1 MIEYDLKKYGN
12 KVRALR
18 EEKKLTQA
26 GLAELSGLSI
36 SNIGKIERG
45 TINYIS
51 LYSLLNLCDALSA
64 SIYYLLE
71 LDEPDLN
78 KPKLDDDTVSRILQI
93 NDRNKDIVSSFLD
106 YVERVR
112 NIDLIRL
119 NSQFVTYK

>member
-12 KVRALR
+12 KVRTLR

-78 KPKLDDDTVSRILQI
+78 KPKLDDNIVSRILQI
-93 NDRNKDIVSSFLD
+93 NDRNKDIVLSFLD

-112 NIDLIRL
+112 TIDLIRL
-119 NSQFVTYK
+119 NSQFIAYK